1 MYDNLSEQ
9 IIKAFMK
16 VKCRHR
22 RKETHQKQPP
32 HHDCID
38 LRETQSFLRPND
50 ILSRKVIL
58 ILHVV
63 AQLTLEQSIWPIII
77 ALEANLCFFRVNWGL
92 LPS

>member
-1 MYDNLSEQ
+1 
-9 IIKAFMK
+9 MK
-16 VKCRHR
+16 VKCKHR

-63 AQLTLEQSIWPIII
+63 AQLTLKQIIWSII
-77 ALEANLCFFRVNWGL
+77 AAWEANPCFFSGKLGTIAIVKN
-92 LPS
+92 SFKVIF